1 MDSVGSF
8 DRIMQALYQAMLD
21 DAHWPAAAALIDE
34 ACGVRGS
41 ALVVGRGC
49 AQGEGQIYLARF
61 CTGGQRDEE
70 LERWYFDL
78 YYPRDERVPRLTRL
92 PHARLAAMQDLYTP
106 AEQKTSPAYNEA
118 LPQAGY
124 QNGLNVRLDGQ
135 EGTHIVW
142 TLADST
148 EAGGWGTTQTAMIE
162 RLLPHLRRYVEVR
175 QTLVDAQALGAGLA
189 DLLDN
194 RRIGVIHL
202 DRSGGIVAANDRAMD
217 GLRRGDALL
226 VRNGAL
232 HTWLPADDDRL
243 QKLVGRALP
252 GFGGEAP
259 VGGSMALRRAHGR
272 PHLMLHVSPLGSGQ
286 ADYGD
291 RRVAAWVLVADPAQ
305 RPRVDAAWVS
315 EALGLT
321 AQEGRVAAM
330 LAEGRSVREIA
341 LASGHR
347 QSYVRWLLRQ
357 AYRKHGLPGHVAL
370 VRLVLAADILRPR
383 FA

>member
-8 DRIMQALYQAMLD
+8 DRIMQALYMAMLD
-21 DAHWPAAAALIDE
+21 DAHWPAASALIDE
-34 ACGVRGS
+34 ACGARGS
-41 ALVVGRGC
+41 ALVVGRGY

-61 CTGGQRDEE
+61 CAGGQRDEE
-70 LERWYFDL
+70 LERWYFDV

-92 PHARLAAMQDLYTP
+92 PHARLAAMRDLYTQ
-106 AEQKTSPAYNEA
+106 AERKTSPAYNEA

-148 EAGGWGTTQTAMIE
+148 EAGGWGTAQTAMIE

-202 DRSGGIVAANDRAMD
+202 GRGGGIVAANDRAAAI
-217 GLRRGDALL
+217 LRGGDALL
-226 VRNGAL
+226 NRNGML
-232 HTWLPADDDRL
+232 HTWLPTDDERL
-243 QKLVGRALP
+243 QRLVGRALT

-259 VGGSMALRRAHGR
+259 IGGSMPLRRAHGH
-272 PHLMLHVSPLGSGQ
+272 PHLMLHVSPLGTGHT
-286 ADYGD
+286 DYGD

-305 RPRVDAAWVS
+305 RPRIDAAWVS

-321 AQEGRVAAM
+321 PQEGRAAAM
-330 LAEGRSVREIA
+330 LAEGRSVHEIA

-347 QSYVRWLLRQ
+347 ESYVRWLLRQ
-357 AYRKHGLPGHVAL
+357 AYKKHGVPGHVAL
-370 VRLVLAADILRPR
+370 VRLVLAADTLRPR
-383 FA
+383 SA